1 MRSGW
6 TVLAVCSLLCG
17 CFMVQA
23 GEDEQKIPL
32 SQVPDSVKKVAETAL
47 PGVELKK
54 AEIEKWRGE
63 KIFELDGIVDG
74 KKYEF
79 KIKPDG
85 TLVVLKL
92 EADEE
97 KEHHKKKG
105 KGKGKKDDD
114 DDEGKGKKH
123 DDDDD

>member
-1 MRSGW
+1 M
-6 TVLAVCSLLCG
+6 CG